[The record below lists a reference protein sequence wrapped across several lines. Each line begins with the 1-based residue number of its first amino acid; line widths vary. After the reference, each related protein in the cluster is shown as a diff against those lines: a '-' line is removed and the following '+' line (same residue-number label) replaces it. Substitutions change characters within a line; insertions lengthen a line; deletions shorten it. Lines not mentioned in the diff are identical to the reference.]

1 MKNSVAIRVVRVLST
16 LLVAVAVIGP
26 GAAAIAANI
35 QTDLFV
41 YQNGDTVTIT
51 GDGFGA
57 TETIDILTTDPN
69 AAVVDEGIADTDD
82 LGNFAYQFVLNATV
96 PGLYDVVGTGRTSGV
111 SATTQFDP
119 PTLVVSPTSWSFGSV
134 NVGASGTA
142 KTFTITNNGTTANT
156 VTIATSDGTNFSVN
170 PGTIIQIDGTNKAP
184 NNTATFTANFTPQS
198 AGSKS
203 ATLTITCQTSCN
215 TVTATLNGTGLATDG
230 TPPLIS
236 KTVTG
241 AAGANGWYTSSVSI
255 GWAVSDPESVV
266 VIDSGCGTQNFTA
279 ETTGTTSS
287 CTAHSAGGSS
297 NDSVSLK
304 IDKTGPTA
312 NSSVSAGTLGLN
324 GWYTSDVTVHTSG
337 TETIATP
344 VSCTDDQQQTTET
357 SGQVVNGSCT
367 NDAGLTTNAGPLTVK
382 LDKTA
387 PQISAAFAPAKNA
400 DGWNN
405 SASVV
410 VSYTCT
416 DNLSLI
422 DTSYNTPPSVSGCP
436 NTDTATAQGI
446 TTFNNRTTRDMA
458 GNIASVS
465 PSVHIDRDAPT
476 ISQGTIDGTTGNNGW
491 YTTDVTVHFTAFD
504 SLSDLKHSGDADF
517 TLTAFGEGSSVA
529 TGTKDVFDKAD
540 NKATAGPLTFMIDK
554 HAPAITCDSAD
565 GDWHDANASIHC
577 TALDSTSGLADAA
590 DASFYLST
598 TVPTDTYDVDASTGT
613 HQVCDAAG
621 NCAAAGPIGDNK
633 IDRTLPTVVCDAQPT
648 GWQPGNVSIGCSA
661 SDTGSG
667 IGGSSD
673 TLLWTNVAD
682 GSEDPS
688 GFTGSHDFFDLAG
701 NQATAGPLGPV
712 MIDRKAPQLSS
723 CDAPDGTWHDDN
735 ATLTCTYT
743 DGGSGPSI
751 QDVSLSTTVG
761 NGFEDADAAA
771 TAGASQACDAVG
783 NCAASPA
790 DIGGNQVDRKGPQLS
805 SCQSPDGTWH
815 LDNVTLTCAYTD
827 GGSGPSIQDV
837 SLSTTVGNGFEDAD
851 AAATAGASQ
860 ACDAVGNCAAS
871 PADIAGNQV
880 DRKAP
885 TVVCGAA
892 DALWHGGDVA
902 IACLA
907 SDDGSG
913 LKDSGDASFNLATS
927 VDNETDDSN
936 ASTDSRTVLDNV
948 DNSFTVGPVS
958 DNKVDKKK
966 PAITCGIPV
975 TTWQGNDAVVH
986 CAATDGTGSG
996 LLNSGD
1002 ASFDLNTTVAPGTET
1017 DAASTNSHE
1026 VCDQVAHC
1034 ATAGPFSGLKVD
1046 KRPPQLSSC
1055 DAPDG
1060 TWHDD
1065 NVTLT
1070 CTYTDGGSGPSIQD
1084 VSLSTTVGN
1093 GFEDADAAATAGASQ
1108 ACDAVGNCAP
1118 SPADIA
1124 GNQIDR
1130 KGPQPSSCDAPDGTW
1145 HEDNVTLTCTY
1156 TDGGSGPSIQDVS
1169 LSTTVGNGFED
1180 ADAAASAG
1188 TDQACDAVGNCAASP
1203 ADIGGNQIDR
1213 KAPTV
1218 TCAATDGVWHAGDVG
1233 RLCVAADGGSGIAG
1247 SDTAILNTNVPAG
1260 DETSNA
1266 MTGTHTFYD
1275 VAGNSVQAGPLGGN
1289 KVDKK
1294 APTVGCGSADGAWH
1308 SNDVSIHC
1316 AASDGGSGLADS
1328 VDATFSLSTNVPPG
1342 TETSSAS
1349 TGSRSVADAVGNSAT
1364 AGPIAGNKVDKK
1376 APVISITTPAANAIY
1391 TLAQPMAASYGC
1403 TDGGSGSGTCLGTVP
1418 NLTNIDTASVGPKT
1432 FTVNATDAVGN
1443 TSVLSVGYTVSF
1455 KPGTCNGEPGHQVL
1469 QPINADG
1476 SSVFKKGST
1485 IPVKF
1490 RVCDANGT
1498 SISTNVF
1505 DPDHAAAPI
1514 FVGVSS
1520 GTGAVDEQVYSTTPD
1535 DAFRWDPTAKQW
1547 IFNQNTKNL
1556 LVGKTY
1562 TYWIYLADGSHIE
1575 YKFGTK

>member
-1 MKNSVAIRVVRVLST
+1 MWEGYLRMKNSVAIRVVRVLST

-712 MIDRKAPQLSS
+712 MIDRKAPQPSS
-723 CDAPDGTWHDDN
+723 CDAPDGTWHGDN
-735 ATLTCTYT
+735 VTLTCTYT

-751 QDVSLSTTVG
+751 HDVSLSTTVG

-771 TAGASQACDAVG
+771 SVG
-783 NCAASPA
+783 
-790 DIGGNQVDRKGPQLS
+790 
-805 SCQSPDGTWH
+805 
-815 LDNVTLTCAYTD
+815 TD
-827 GGSGPSIQDV
+827 
-837 SLSTTVGNGFEDAD
+837 
-851 AAATAGASQ
+851 Q

-1060 TWHDD
+1060 TWHD
-1065 NVTLT
+1065 
-1070 CTYTDGGSGPSIQD
+1070 
-1084 VSLSTTVGN
+1084 
-1093 GFEDADAAATAGASQ
+1093 
-1108 ACDAVGNCAP
+1108 
-1118 SPADIA
+1118 
-1124 GNQIDR
+1124 
-1130 KGPQPSSCDAPDGTW
+1130 
-1145 HEDNVTLTCTY
+1145 DNVTLTCTY